1 MATVHTTAM
10 IQNMA
15 KVQPMSSP
23 NHDRPGQ
30 PGREFESLVVE
41 LFRRA
46 GWRVE
51 EQPDG
56 GQADLLVESGGRKY
70 VIQVKRS
77 AENRPDRLIPVLSQ
91 GVLQAQSAARHLSK
105 TVIPVAII
113 GSPYIS
119 PSVAEQVKR
128 FAASHVPDVGIGVM
142 DAQGFRSFHGFG
154 LEKFNSERSV
164 SSEAELPPQWE
175 SPSDLF
181 SDLNQWMLKI
191 LLGQNLP
198 ESLLSIPRGEYRS
211 GRQLAEAGG
220 VSPMSASR
228 FLRQLSSEGFLDKL
242 KAPLRLVRVEELMRR
257 WVAASYRSAR
267 EVPVRWMIRGGKDQL
282 QSAVRSYLS
291 RLEDNR
297 PRKGKQRS
305 VRLAGTAPRIC
316 IGLLAAADALGFGFV
331 RGAAPHIY
339 LEQFDAVALD
349 QLGLS
354 APQSEG
360 PPDAYIRIPENKEA
374 VFRSTVRH
382 NGVLVSDIL
391 QVWLDVSNHPTRGKE
406 QGHEIWRRVLAPAL
420 LKDARERPR

>member
-1 MATVHTTAM
+1 MATVHNTAM
-10 IQNMA
+10 IHNVA
-15 KVQPMSSP
+15 TVQRMPSP
-23 NHDRPGQ
+23 NRDGDRQ
-30 PGREFESLVVE
+30 PEREFESLVAE

-51 EQPDG
+51 EQPG
-56 GQADLLVESGGRKY
+56 GGKADLLVESRGRKY
-70 VIQVKRS
+70 VIEVKRS
-77 AENRPDRLIPVLSQ
+77 AESRPDRLIPLLSQ
-91 GVLQAQSAARHLSK
+91 GILQAQSAARHLSK
-105 TVIPVAII
+105 SVIAVAVV

-128 FAASHVPDVGIGVM
+128 FAVSHVPDVGIGVM

-164 SSEAELPPQWE
+164 SSEAEVPPQWE

-198 ESLLSIPRGEYRS
+198 ESLLSVPRGEYRS

-228 FLRQLSSEGFLDKL
+228 FLRQLSSEGFLDESKES
-242 KAPLRLVRVEELMRR
+242 LRLVRVEELMRR
-257 WVAASYRSAR
+257 WVAASYRNAR
-267 EVPVRWMIRGGKDQL
+267 EVAVRWMIRGGKDQL

-291 RLEDNR
+291 RLEDQK

-305 VRLAGTAPRIC
+305 VRLAGPAPRVC

-339 LEQFDAVALD
+339 LERFDAVALEH
-349 QLGLS
+349 LGLS
-354 APQSEG
+354 ARQPQG
-360 PPDAYIRIPENKEA
+360 PPDAYIRIPENREA
-374 VFRSTVRH
+374 VFRSAVRL
-382 NGVLVSDIL
+382 NGVPVSDIL

-406 QGHEIWRRVLAPAL
+406 QAHEIWKRVLAPAL
-420 LKDARERPR
+420 LKGRP